1 MGLNDVVDSDD
12 RDRRVA
18 CVLQRPGAHTVV
30 RVICV
35 TSSEE
40 TGGGGGGANSVGLT
54 LANSSRSSTI
64 IKAPCRL
71 QIRAFE
77 LPWVP

>member
-18 CVLQRPGAHTVV
+18 CVLQRLDAHTVV

-54 LANSSRSSTI
+54 LANSSRSPTI

>member
-18 CVLQRPGAHTVV
+18 CVLQRLDAHTVV

-40 TGGGGGGANSVGLT
+40 TGGGGANSVGLT
-54 LANSSRSSTI
+54 LANSSRSPTI
-64 IKAPCRL
+64 IKAPYRL